1 MVLLHINNFI
11 VSCVIGFLIA
21 RLTRERRIKSFI
33 KNLED
38 IEESIIE
45 IFGKI

>member
-1 MVLLHINNFI
+1 M
-11 VSCVIGFLIA
+11 A

-33 KNLED
+33 KSLEN
-38 IEESIIE
+38 IEKSITE